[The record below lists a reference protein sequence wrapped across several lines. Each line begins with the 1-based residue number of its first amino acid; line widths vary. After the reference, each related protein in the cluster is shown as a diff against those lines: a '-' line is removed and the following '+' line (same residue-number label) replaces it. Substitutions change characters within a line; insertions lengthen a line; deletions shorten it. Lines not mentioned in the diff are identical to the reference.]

1 MVINMNVLQDL
12 EPAKV
17 FQFFEIIAS
26 IPHTS
31 LHEKELSDYCVNFA
45 KERGYYVEQDE
56 MGNVLI
62 VAEATLGYEKVPAI
76 MLQGHLDMVGE
87 KIAKSN
93 LDLEKDGLRL
103 YIDGDYVRAKGTTLG
118 ADDGIAIAYALTI
131 LDDKSIPHPRLEVV
145 FTVSEEIGLLGAS
158 AMDLSSCQARR
169 MINVDSEVEG
179 ILTAGC
185 AGGVRVCMTLP
196 IEREKFVGI
205 PVSFSLEG
213 LIGGHSG
220 MEIDKGRA
228 NANMLLGRF
237 LLQLSKEVEF
247 GLVSMEGGSKENV
260 IPKVGSVSL
269 LLNEVDIPKSYAIM
283 NDFTSQ
289 MSAEYGTADPGIHMI
304 MNKDANSLHETFALN
319 KESMKR
325 IITAINMIPN
335 GVQSMSMDLPGLVET
350 SMNLGVVELTA
361 DSFVMRASVRSSVP
375 RAKEFLVNKMV
386 YITEFM
392 GGTVTLAGQYPA
404 WPYSR
409 KSKLRDTCVKIYK
422 QQYKKNP
429 SIQLLHAGLECGI
442 FADKLPG
449 LDCISFG
456 PNLIDIHTP
465 NEHMSISS
473 VARVWEFLKAVLA
486 DKTA

>member
-1 MVINMNVLQDL
+1 MRVLQDL

-17 FQFFEIIAS
+17 FHFFEIIAG

-31 LHEKELSDYCVNFA
+31 LHEKELSDYCVAFA

-62 VAEATLGYEKVPAI
+62 VAEATKGYENVPAI
-76 MLQGHLDMVGE
+76 MIQGHLDMVGE
-87 KIAKSN
+87 KIAKCN

-118 ADDGIAIAYALTI
+118 ADDGIAVAYALTI

-145 FTVSEEIGLLGAS
+145 FTVSEEIGLLGAT

-196 IEREKFVGI
+196 IEREKYVGM
-205 PVSFSLEG
+205 PVSFTLEG

-237 LLQLSKEVEF
+237 LLQLSKEVDF
-247 GLVSMEGGSKENV
+247 GLVSMHGGSKENV
-260 IPKVGSVSL
+260 IPKTGKLSL

-283 NDFTSQ
+283 NEFTSQ

-304 MNKDANSLHETFALN
+304 MNKDVNELHESFALT
-319 KESMKR
+319 KASLQMA
-325 IITAINMIPN
+325 ITAMNMIPN

-361 DSFVMRASVRSSVP
+361 DTLVLRASVRSSVP
-375 RAKEFLVNKMV
+375 SAKEFLTQKLIHN
-386 YITEFM
+386 TEYL
-392 GGTVTLAGQYPA
+392 GGSVTLSGEYPA
-404 WPYSR
+404 WPYAR
-409 KSKLRDTCVKIYK
+409 KSKLRDICTNIYK
-422 QQYKKNP
+422 QQYKKEP

-473 VARVWEFLKAVLA
+473 VARVWEFLKAILA
-486 DKTA
+486 DKTV